1 MKNLELRMKNLPSA
15 ELQRNWKLKI
25 ENGKLKHEGKGMKAC
40 FQSPTSGWKPE
51 CLPKCRSDWKEREAQ
66 STTDASLLAIGSLQF
81 AEGTSIRFSKSLEYV
96 YYSLLLLFTKKKRLI
111 EPKDLNNGDFTWN
124 RVLAEIVG

>member
-1 MKNLELRMKNLPSA
+1 MKISLRQNY
-15 ELQRNWKLKI
+15 
-25 ENGKLKHEGKGMKAC
+25 
-40 FQSPTSGWKPE
+40 
-51 CLPKCRSDWKEREAQ
+51 KEIEAQ
-66 STTDASLLAIGSLQF
+66 SPTDASLLAIGSLQF

-124 RVLAEIVG
+124 RVLAAIVG

>member
-1 MKNLELRMKNLPSA
+1 MLENLMLASKFDNLCP
-15 ELQRNWKLKI
+15 
-25 ENGKLKHEGKGMKAC
+25 
-40 FQSPTSGWKPE
+40 
-51 CLPKCRSDWKEREAQ
+51 
-66 STTDASLLAIGSLQF
+66 QF

-124 RVLAEIVG
+124 RVLAAIVGQQAP

>member
-1 MKNLELRMKNLPSA
+1 MK
-15 ELQRNWKLKI
+15 
-25 ENGKLKHEGKGMKAC
+25 
-40 FQSPTSGWKPE
+40 
-51 CLPKCRSDWKEREAQ
+51 
-66 STTDASLLAIGSLQF
+66 F

-124 RVLAEIVG
+124 RVLVVIVGQQAQAYLYFVLDFYLFYDTITITSKYFKL

>member
-1 MKNLELRMKNLPSA
+1 MYLEGVGIRKQGLDVGKVQACLRLWQLMPAVCRRKTGLDVLCPQFAQTKCSVKQGWILENLTLASKFDNLCP
-15 ELQRNWKLKI
+15 
-25 ENGKLKHEGKGMKAC
+25 
-40 FQSPTSGWKPE
+40 
-51 CLPKCRSDWKEREAQ
+51 
-66 STTDASLLAIGSLQF
+66 QF

-124 RVLAEIVG
+124 RVLSAIVG